1 MKRKEIPIT
10 NANIID
16 WADKSPI
23 AALAGKVIIMPTGI
37 INVITD
43 LNGFW

>member
-1 MKRKEIPIT
+1 MKRKKIPIIK
-10 NANIID
+10 ANITD
-16 WADKSPI
+16 WADKRPI
-23 AALAGKVIIMPTGI
+23 AALAGKVTITPTGI